1 VRIEGGSR
9 LRFDGAA
16 PTDPDE
22 YGRQSMPIR
31 ADRRFDSKPSEAQVN
46 FNGSK
51 IKKSRALGIPLTPK
65 AERYLNKRPYPPGQH
80 GLQQQMRRRK
90 MSPYKMQLMEK
101 QKLRAQY
108 NIHERQMRNYYAKA
122 SRMGDM
128 SNTIVQLLEAR
139 LDAVVLRG
147 GLARSIYGARQYVN
161 HGHILVDGKKV
172 DIPSYRVKPGQ
183 KISVKA
189 KSQRMNCF
197 QEALESATPPPP
209 YIERDKKAFS
219 VVFAYVP
226 KREEVPV
233 ICEVPLVI
241 EFYSR

>member
-1 VRIEGGSR
+1 
-9 LRFDGAA
+9 
-16 PTDPDE
+16 
-22 YGRQSMPIR
+22 M
-31 ADRRFDSKPSEAQVN
+31 K

-51 IKKSRALGIPLTPK
+51 VKKSRSLGIPLTPK

-80 GLQQQMRRRK
+80 GLSQQMRRRK

-108 NIHERQMRNYYAKA
+108 NIHERQMRNYYKKA
-122 SRMGDM
+122 SRKGDM
-128 SNTIVQLLEAR
+128 INSLVQLLEAR

-147 GLARSIYGARQYVN
+147 GLARSIYAARQYVN

-183 KISVKA
+183 KVTIKE
-189 KSQRMNCF
+189 KSKRMPCF
-197 QEALESATPPPP
+197 QESMDIAPPPPP
-209 YIERDKKAFS
+209 YIERDKKALS
-219 VVFAYVP
+219 VVFGYEP
-226 KREEVPV
+226 PRDEVPV